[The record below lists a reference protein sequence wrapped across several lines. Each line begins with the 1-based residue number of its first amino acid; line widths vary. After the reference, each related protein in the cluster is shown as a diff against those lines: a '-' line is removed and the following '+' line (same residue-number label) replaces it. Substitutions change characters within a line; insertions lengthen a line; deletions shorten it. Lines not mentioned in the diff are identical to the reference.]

1 MMKRIRVLEKVKAFP
16 HDGYRFLASYSRVL
30 FISVEQ
36 HNGTEYFCLHL
47 EGGLSATYNTVDYIM
62 EFM

>member
-1 MMKRIRVLEKVKAFP
+1 MKIRVLEKVEAFP
-16 HDGYRFLASYSRVL
+16 HDGYRFLASYNGVL
-30 FISVEQ
+30 FISTEE

-47 EGGLSATYNTVDYIM
+47 EGGLSATYNALDYIM

>member
-1 MMKRIRVLEKVKAFP
+1 MMKIRVLEKVKAFP
-16 HDGYRFLASYSRVL
+16 HDGYRFLASYNRVL
-30 FISVEQ
+30 FIAIEQ

-47 EGGLSATYNTVDYIM
+47 EGGLTATYNTVDYIM